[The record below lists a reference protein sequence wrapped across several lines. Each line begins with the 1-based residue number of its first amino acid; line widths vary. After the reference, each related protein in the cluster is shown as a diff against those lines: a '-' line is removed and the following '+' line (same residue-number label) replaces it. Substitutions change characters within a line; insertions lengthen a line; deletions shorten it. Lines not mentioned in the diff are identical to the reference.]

1 MSRSSL
7 LQINNNSL
15 DKLTMNKFDMESVGL
30 IGRERE
36 IATLKSCLERM
47 IAKKDDHTTE
57 APT

>member
-1 MSRSSL
+1 MRSRSSL

-15 DKLTMNKFDMESVGL
+15 DELTINKFDMESVGL

-47 IAKKDDHTTE
+47 IATKKDDHTHY
-57 APT
+57 